1 MSPALITMLT
11 IENSTRSAN
20 TAMMT
25 IVGTL
30 RYGESPWTCVV
41 PPVDP
46 AGCGAPI
53 EPCDDKYT
61 LET

>member
-1 MSPALITMLT
+1 M

-30 RYGESPWTCVV
+30 RYGERRGPGGPVV
-41 PPVDP
+41 DRRGVALRVRP
-46 AGCGAPI
+46 
-53 EPCDDKYT
+53 
-61 LET
+61 